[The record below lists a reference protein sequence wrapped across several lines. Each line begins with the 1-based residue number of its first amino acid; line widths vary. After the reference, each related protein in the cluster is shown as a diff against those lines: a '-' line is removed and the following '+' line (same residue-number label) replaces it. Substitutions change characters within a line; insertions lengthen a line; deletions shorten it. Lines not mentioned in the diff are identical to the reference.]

1 MDSGSR
7 APRLGPLA
15 LALGIHSRVILF
27 GCTSPPTQH
36 FQAELCR
43 CSRWVASIIE
53 RIDFGCAGNLMGVLI
68 RLTAAFPRLW
78 GCSEAKD
85 T

>member
-1 MDSGSR
+1 V
-7 APRLGPLA
+7 L
-15 LALGIHSRVILF
+15 
-27 GCTSPPTQH
+27 T
-36 FQAELCR
+36 
-43 CSRWVASIIE
+43 IE